1 MTGTPTWTPGE
12 VLTASDVNTWFVPVT
27 VVKPTTTA
35 RSSTTTLADDPD
47 LVVALGSNAS
57 YYISGVIFYDG
68 PTATTSDL
76 KWTFSV
82 PSGSNG
88 QYSVSHQNL
97 SGAYVGA
104 FASNWTD
111 TVTANTNGV
120 GSTMVLTIS
129 GISQTGGSSGILTF
143 RWAQNSSNG
152 TSDHVQAQSFLTAQ
166 RIS

>member
-27 VVKPTTTA
+27 VVKPSTTA
-35 RSSTTTLADDPD
+35 RASTTTLADDPD
-47 LVVALGSNAS
+47 LVLALGSNAS

-68 PTATTSDL
+68 PTANSSDL

-88 QYSVSHQNL
+88 QYFVPHQNL
-97 SGAYVGA
+97 SGSFTGA

-111 TVTANTNGV
+111 TLTANTNGV
-120 GSTMVLTIS
+120 GSTMCLYIS
-129 GISQTGGSSGILTF
+129 GISQTGGSAGNLTF

-152 TSDHVQAQSFLTAQ
+152 TNDHVQAQSFLTAQ
-166 RIS
+166 RLA